1 MEEMKNESKLF
12 DPSRHKTQLNQL
24 SFGLT
29 RVSYKLMGGDR
40 MTLSYGTDVKIH
52 GSEIHMIC
60 HIKHNPGSHISGIAR
75 AIKVTRGAVSQ
86 IVMKLEKK
94 GLVRKVENP
103 ENKRRLDLVL
113 TEKGEKA
120 YIGHQKLHRAFSE
133 NLKTIVSGYSQEE
146 MDLVSSFVSDL
157 EGSVDQLIEEVYA
170 EEYFK
175 E

>member
-1 MEEMKNESKLF
+1 MKEMKKESKLF
-12 DPSRHKTQLNQL
+12 DPSRHNTQLNQL

-75 AIKVTRGAVSQ
+75 SIKVTRGAVSQ

-94 GLVRKVENP
+94 GLVQKVENP
-103 ENKRRLDLVL
+103 GNKRRLDLIL

-120 YIGHQKLHRAFSE
+120 YVGHQKLHQAFSK
-133 NLKTIVSGYSQEE
+133 NLKSVVSDYSQAQ
-146 MDLVSSFVSDL
+146 MDLIAEFVTNL

-170 EEYFK
+170 EDYFK